1 MRNRPIPTLSAE
13 DTAFA
18 RTLVIHEDAHLIA
31 FNKPSGLAV
40 QTRGNRGPCLENL
53 LPAFARSNGKLPRL
67 VHRLDAGTS
76 GLIIAAKTKPAAA
89 HLSEQFAKRLARK
102 TYLALV
108 SGDIPE
114 DGAGTINQPLLKCTG
129 QRGTPPMIASDND
142 RAQSASTHWQILSRA
157 ETPSKAIGEH
167 EPSAREAASHRALGA
182 GDKQEEP
189 SAREAASHRALG
201 AGDKQEEP
209 SAREA
214 ASHRAL
220 GAGDKQEEPS
230 AREAASHRAS
240 GGQTKHEPSAREA
253 ASHRASG
260 GQTKHEPSAA
270 EGASHRASGGQ
281 TKHEPSAAE
290 GASHRERS
298 ERGTNQ
304 QAFIQLRPK
313 TGRMHQ
319 LRAHMKHLGCPILG
333 DPLYGTGKENAP
345 RLMLHAARLRLTLPD
360 GTALDLH
367 APLPD
372 EMITHANRLG
382 LAVPPA
388 SA

>member
-1 MRNRPIPTLSAE
+1 MKNRSTPTLSPE
-13 DTAFA
+13 DTAYVHA
-18 RTLVIHEDAHLIA
+18 LVIHEDAHLIA

-114 DGAGTINQPLLKCTG
+114 ETAGTINQPLLKCTG
-129 QRGTPPMIASDND
+129 QRGVPPMIASNDD

-157 ETPSKAIGEH
+157 EAPSKATLEH
-167 EPSAREAASHRALGA
+167 EPSAREAALHRV
-182 GDKQEEP
+182 
-189 SAREAASHRALG
+189 
-201 AGDKQEEP
+201 
-209 SAREA
+209 
-214 ASHRAL
+214 
-220 GAGDKQEEPS
+220 
-230 AREAASHRAS
+230 S
-240 GGQTKHEPSAREA
+240 GE
-253 ASHRASG
+253 
-260 GQTKHEPSAA
+260 
-270 EGASHRASGGQ
+270 
-281 TKHEPSAAE
+281 
-290 GASHRERS
+290 
-298 ERGTNQ
+298 
-304 QAFIQLRPK
+304 QATISLRPK

-333 DPLYGTGKENAP
+333 DPLYGDGKASAP

-360 GTALDLH
+360 GQALDLT
-367 APLPD
+367 ADLPS
-372 EMITHANRLG
+372 EMKAFALG
-382 LAVPPA
+382 AGLLLPV
-388 SA
+388 S